1 LNVTILGN
9 INPYTNPE
17 YTTSD
22 IQQLDQADL
31 LALLT
36 GIFGKDYTISA
47 ISDTVATSYVYLPNT
62 TKDYSYTSTINSVTL
77 SGLEVTENGVICWM
91 LYSGAAKNVSVNDV
105 NSGLDGTA
113 LDHDCQ
119 SVYAVTST
127 EDNNDVV
134 VNNLQDD
141 TDYNFAYQLRG
152 LDARPY
158 AETSDVVAL
167 AVKTSAVSTNTTTS
181 DEESQYIMIF
191 GLLSFFLLLI
201 INAWAIDS

>member
-22 IQQLDQADL
+22 IKALDQTDL

-47 ISDTVATSYVYLPNT
+47 ISSSVEASYVYLPDT
-62 TKDYSYTSTINSVTL
+62 TKNYTATPTVNSL
-77 SGLEVTENGVICWM
+77 KFSGLEVTDNGVICWV
-91 LYSGAAKNVSVNDV
+91 LYSGDAMNVSVNDV

-113 LDHDCQ
+113 TAFDCQ
-119 SVYAVTST
+119 SVYADPSSD
-127 EDNNDVV
+127 ESNDVTID
-134 VNNLQDD
+134 NLQDD

-158 AETSDVVAL
+158 AETSDVVSTT
-167 AVKTSAVSTNTTTS
+167 VKTSPVSTTGTTTE
-181 DEESQYIMIF
+181 EESQYIMIF
-191 GLLSFFLLLI
+191 GLLSFIILLI